1 MVLLGAFVLKTIE
14 TIETIF
20 YFKKNIGISQNKYK
34 QKNIV
39 SIVSIVFKITL
50 TDCLEKKRKQEKKEI
65 VLKKGANKKRKRL
78 S

>member
-20 YFKKNIGISQNKYK
+20 YFKKNIDISQK
-34 QKNIV
+34 QVQAKKIV

-50 TDCLEKKRKQEKKEI
+50 TDCLEKN
-65 VLKKGANKKRKRL
+65 ANKKRKRL

>member
-50 TDCLEKKRKQEKKEI
+50 ADCLEKKRKQEKKEI